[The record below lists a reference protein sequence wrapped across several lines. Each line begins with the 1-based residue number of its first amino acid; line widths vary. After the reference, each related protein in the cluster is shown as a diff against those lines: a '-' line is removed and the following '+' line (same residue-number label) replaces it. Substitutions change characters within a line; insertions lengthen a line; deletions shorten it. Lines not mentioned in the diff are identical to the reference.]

1 MRGWP
6 DAWQA
11 TKVAGHEGSCR
22 AIGRDSEMQLST
34 YLPSKTIEGRITQ
47 RCAIFHLACRLPGIA
62 VIGFAGLF
70 LATNLTAAD
79 KTRSSKTVN
88 ATPPNYSKKTYVYK
102 TVGACQIEA
111 DVYRLAEERVRPVIL
126 WVHGGALIMGN
137 RGGLNTQQLQRY
149 L

>member
-1 MRGWP
+1 
-6 DAWQA
+6 
-11 TKVAGHEGSCR
+11 
-22 AIGRDSEMQLST
+22 
-34 YLPSKTIEGRITQ
+34 
-47 RCAIFHLACRLPGIA
+47 LPGIA
-62 VIGFAGLF
+62 VIGFAVLF

-149 L
+149 LQGGYTVVSIDYRLAPETKLKSIIEDLQDAYAWIKTKGPELFGIDP